1 MDIWLSRRTASAT
14 STSGSRTTFEVSKF
28 KEDRVRLEP
37 FCTMRMRYTESSW
50 HQLFSDG
57 GEWLGYGQGDGT
69 VTGELEGQVAW
80 SNYPRRREDGVWMPN
95 LRGCI
100 KVAPGRD
107 VLVSVH
113 GQSIA
118 EQGDEPRRAILGR
131 VELATEDA
139 AYRWLNTSFLVGEG
153 EIDEQREHWWIATFV
168 CVNEVAQAGPAIGE
182 PPPTRF
188 RQPGMG
194 RRHPL

>member
-1 MDIWLSRRTASAT
+1 
-14 STSGSRTTFEVSKF
+14 
-28 KEDRVRLEP
+28 
-37 FCTMRMRYTESSW
+37 
-50 HQLFSDG
+50 
-57 GEWLGYGQGDGT
+57 
-69 VTGELEGQVAW
+69 
-80 SNYPRRREDGVWMPN
+80 MPN

-100 KVAPGRD
+100 NIAPGRD

-182 PPPTRF
+182 PPPARY
-188 RQPGMG
+188 RQPGLG
-194 RRHPL
+194 G

>member
-1 MDIWLSRRTASAT
+1 M
-14 STSGSRTTFEVSKF
+14 
-28 KEDRVRLEP
+28 RLEP
-37 FCTMRMRYTESSW
+37 FCMMRMRYSESSW

-69 VTGELEGQVAW
+69 VTGELEGQVTW

-100 KVAPGRD
+100 KIAPGRD

-113 GQSIA
+113 GQSIT

-168 CVNEVAQAGPAIGE
+168 CVNEIAQARPAIGE

-188 RQPGMG
+188 RQPGRG
-194 RRHPL
+194 GKHPS